1 MEYTL
6 EQKALA
12 AIRGDLWWRVP
23 DGAYENERTWSL
35 LHEDVAPVE
44 LGDLQKR
51 GVVYHIGPKAPP
63 IMSELEAELLAAL
76 ELLFVGFK
84 GLADSGDAGNWRLE
98 DLHCGKVALSAIKKA
113 RGEA

>member
-63 IMSELEAELLAAL
+63 ILSELEAELLAAL
-76 ELLFVGFK
+76 VAVDGY
-84 GLADSGDAGNWRLE
+84 LAQECFHSDWTPRQLMQ
-98 DLHCGKVALSAIKKA
+98 SAIKKA

>member
-23 DGAYENERTWSL
+23 KPSHADDANWSL
-35 LHEDVAPVE
+35 VHEDVVGIE
-44 LGDLQKR
+44 LNDLQKP
-51 GVVYHIGPKAPP
+51 GFVYHIGPKAPP
-63 IMSELEAELLAAL
+63 ILSELEAELLAAL
-76 ELLFVGFK
+76 EAMLLMHEEGATMAGLVGPIIESTR
-84 GLADSGDAGNWRLE
+84 A
-98 DLHCGKVALSAIKKA
+98 AIKKA

>member
-23 DGAYENERTWSL
+23 NPAHAADANWSL
-35 LHEDVAPVE
+35 VHEDVVGIE
-44 LGDLQKR
+44 LNDLQKP
-51 GVVYHIGPKAPP
+51 GFVYHIGPKAPP
-63 IMSELEAELLAAL
+63 ILSELEAELLAAL
-76 ELLFVGFK
+76 EASWTGWN
-84 GLADSGDAGNWRLE
+84 SGVMSVEQLDGIQ
-98 DLHCGKVALSAIKKA
+98 KAIKKA